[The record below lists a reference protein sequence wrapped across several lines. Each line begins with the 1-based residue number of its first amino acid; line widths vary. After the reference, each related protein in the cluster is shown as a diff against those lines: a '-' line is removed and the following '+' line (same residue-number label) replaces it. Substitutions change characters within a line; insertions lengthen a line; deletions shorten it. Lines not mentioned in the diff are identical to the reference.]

1 MRARKF
7 DRKATLSGLTLS
19 AMEALLLVS
28 LSAAGVMAQD
38 GVEVTGRSPSEL
50 TAAQPL
56 PGTQTGGI
64 EIRVG
69 GTTVGQPAQP
79 DDPRDAQTGDD
90 PRDEQ
95 LPENICG
102 PDVTAAYVEALN
114 RAFERLK
121 NLPDSEKGTYDGPFF
136 MDRNGTNIDLVA
148 DDIDLED
155 GSDRCPRGICKRYGN
170 IQPATVTIA
179 GHCVPAH
186 VSNDIL
192 FGFEAYMLDIPWAV
206 AVLGAQYAETASYG
220 WHMEPPTSVGS
231 YALGWGLAKSLSG
244 GEPMSEATL
253 KDQLES
259 TTHAEAKRIG
269 GIFAYG
275 AEELTLLEWV
285 ARVEPYVL
293 QCAPCPEPC
302 ESGFFKDG
310 TKSDWTLSDG
320 SKAVHQQ

>member
-1 MRARKF
+1 MMACRL
-7 DRKATLSGLTLS
+7 DRMVTLPGLRLSGP
-19 AMEALLLVS
+19 AALLLVC
-28 LSAAGVMAQD
+28 LSAPAHAQD
-38 GVEVTGRSPSEL
+38 GVAVVGRSPTEVTG
-50 TAAQPL
+50 AQPL
-56 PGTQTGGI
+56 PGVQTGGV
-64 EIRVG
+64 EVRVS
-69 GTTVGQPAQP
+69 GTVTRQPGDA
-79 DDPRDAQTGDD
+79 DDPRDTRTGDD

-95 LPENICG
+95 LPENVCG

-114 RAFERLK
+114 RAFERLR
-121 NLPDSEKGTYDGPFF
+121 NLPDTEKGAYDGPFF

-148 DDIDLED
+148 DDIDLGD
-155 GSDRCPRGICKRYGN
+155 GGDRCPRGICKRYGN

-231 YALGWGLAKSLSG
+231 YALGWGLAKSMSG
-244 GEPMSEATL
+244 GETMSEAEL

-275 AEELTLLEWV
+275 AE
-285 ARVEPYVL
+285 
-293 QCAPCPEPC
+293 
-302 ESGFFKDG
+302 
-310 TKSDWTLSDG
+310 
-320 SKAVHQQ
+320 